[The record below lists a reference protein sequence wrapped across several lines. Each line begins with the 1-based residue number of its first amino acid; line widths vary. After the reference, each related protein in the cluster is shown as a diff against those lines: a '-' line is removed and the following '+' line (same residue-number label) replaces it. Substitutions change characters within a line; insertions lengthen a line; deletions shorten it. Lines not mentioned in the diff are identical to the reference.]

1 MPFRCYCRVYSPS
14 PKPRLLLPFVVQS
27 HLSPAL
33 NAKKREQHLLKVSW
47 SKRDRTPNWLLVFR
61 DAVPPEKSNTFM
73 ISHQMDQS
81 LTVVLLVRV
90 VFGPGLI
97 KSVPTTDPNREFD
110 RINPPFD
117 HKLTKGHLGR
127 LAFVQQTA
135 GSP

>member
-1 MPFRCYCRVYSPS
+1 
-14 PKPRLLLPFVVQS
+14 LLPSIVQS
-27 HLSPAL
+27 HSSPAL
-33 NAKKREQHLLKVSW
+33 NAKKLEQHLLKVSW
-47 SKRDRTPNWLLVFR
+47 SKRNRTPNWLLVSR
-61 DAVPPEKSNTFM
+61 DAVPPEKSNTFI

-97 KSVPTTDPNREFD
+97 KSVPTTDPNRGFD

-117 HKLTKGHLGR
+117 HKLTKGHLR
-127 LAFVQQTA
+127 SLDFVQKTA